1 MSEALKKVTGTMV
14 AFGDVVQLSKE
25 RSQDPE
31 ADGFERYIGLEHI
44 EPSDLKVRSWGEISD
59 GVTFTSVFR
68 PGQVLFGKR
77 RAYQRKVA
85 ITEFNGVCSG
95 DIYVLEPK
103 GDQLLPELLP
113 FICQSEPFFDYV
125 ISMSQGGLSPRV
137 NWKSLAK
144 YEFILPSL
152 KEQRRIAAVLMAN
165 ETALVSLGLLDVEL
179 EQTRFA
185 HLNHFFKPRFSE
197 GLPLP
202 EVASIMSGGTPSKSK
217 QAFWNGELPWAS
229 GKDLKVR
236 NLETTDLKLTNEGW
250 AVAKTAPAGSTLIVV
265 RGMILAHTFPVT
277 VCAVPMAFNQ
287 DLRALVAKDGLVPEY
302 LTLWAEWAGPW
313 FLTRTSESSHGTK
326 RLDSELFDDALV
338 PRPSIEVQDD
348 LIREQDFLLNQ
359 KQQLEQRMSQAQDCK
374 ASLLRE
380 IFEVCP

>member
-1 MSEALKKVTGTMV
+1 MSEALKKTTGTKV

-31 ADGFERYIGLEHI
+31 ADGFERYIGLEHL
-44 EPSDLKVRSWGEISD
+44 ESSDLKVRRWGEISD

-85 ITEFNGVCSG
+85 VAGFSGVCSG

-113 FICQSEPFFDYV
+113 FICQSEPFYDYV

-137 NWKSLAK
+137 NWKALAK
-144 YEFILPSL
+144 YEFALPPL
-152 KEQRRIAAVLMAN
+152 EEQRRIAEVLLAN
-165 ETALVSLGLLDVEL
+165 EEVLVSLFLLAGKL

-185 HLNHFFKPRFSE
+185 HLNHFFKPRFIE

-202 EVASIMSGGTPSKSK
+202 EVASIASGGTPSKSK
-217 QAFWNGELPWAS
+217 QEFWNGELPWAS

-236 NLETTDLKLTNEGW
+236 SLETTELKLTNEGW
-250 AVAKTAPAGSTLIVV
+250 AAAKTAPAGSTLIVV

-287 DLRALVAKDGLVPEY
+287 DLRALVARDGLVPEY

-326 RLDSELFDDALV
+326 RLDSEIFDDALV
-338 PRPSIEVQDD
+338 PRPDVEVQED
-348 LIREQDFLLNQ
+348 LIRAQDVFLNQ
-359 KQQLEQRMSQAQDCK
+359 KERLEQRQSQSRACK
-374 ASLLRE
+374 ASLLHE
-380 IFEVCP
+380 ILEVCP